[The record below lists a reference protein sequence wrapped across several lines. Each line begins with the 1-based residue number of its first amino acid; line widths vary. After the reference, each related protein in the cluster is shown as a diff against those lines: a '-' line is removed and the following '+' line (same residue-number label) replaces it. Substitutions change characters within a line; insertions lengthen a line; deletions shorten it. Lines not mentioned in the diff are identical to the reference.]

1 MVKAS
6 AKYLNMGVKYVLVS
20 LGAEGAVLTDGTESF
35 FCKSASVA
43 VNSTVGAGDSMVSAV
58 CVGVE
63 KGVPMQE
70 ILRMA
75 AAAGTAAV
83 TTSGTNLFYRDK
95 YNEIYSKIYSE
106 KIY

>member
-1 MVKAS
+1 MIKQRAELLLHTKLS
-6 AKYLNMGVKYVLVS
+6 DDIS
-20 LGAEGAVLTDGTESF
+20 TIGAE
-35 FCKSASVA
+35 
-43 VNSTVGAGDSMVSAV
+43 
-58 CVGVE
+58 
-63 KGVPMQE
+63 E

-106 KIY
+106 RIY